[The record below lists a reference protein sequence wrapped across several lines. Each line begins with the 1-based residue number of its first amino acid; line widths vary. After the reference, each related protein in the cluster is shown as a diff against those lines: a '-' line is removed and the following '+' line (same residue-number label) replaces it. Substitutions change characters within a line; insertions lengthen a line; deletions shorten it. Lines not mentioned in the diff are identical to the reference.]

1 MLRVTAAGPLEDA
14 DAAIRRRDY
23 PTAVRLVRPLAEQ
36 AIQLRDGIKC
46 RLVAFHCRKS
56 FAACCLPRHSG
67 FLSFVF
73 WPVGN
78 DRTDELVQ
86 KVYRVAHGL

>member
-1 MLRVTAAGPLEDA
+1 ML
-14 DAAIRRRDY
+14 
-23 PTAVRLVRPLAEQ
+23 
-36 AIQLRDGIKC
+36 LRGGIVNITE
-46 RLVAFHCRKS
+46 RLVAFHCRKF

-86 KVYRVAHGL
+86 KV

>member
-1 MLRVTAAGPLEDA
+1 ML
-14 DAAIRRRDY
+14 
-23 PTAVRLVRPLAEQ
+23 
-36 AIQLRDGIKC
+36 LRGGIVNITE
-46 RLVAFHCRKS
+46 RLVAFHCRKF
-56 FAACCLPRHSG
+56 FATGCLPRHSG

-86 KVYRVAHGL
+86 KV